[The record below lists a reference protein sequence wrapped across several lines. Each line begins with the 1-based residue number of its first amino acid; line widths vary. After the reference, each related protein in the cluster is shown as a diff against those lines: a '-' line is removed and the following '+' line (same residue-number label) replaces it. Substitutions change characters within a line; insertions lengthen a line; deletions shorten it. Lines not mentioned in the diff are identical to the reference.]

1 MLSTKKS
8 PSTISSN
15 TVGHPLP
22 IHPENA
28 SLELASGS
36 QQPSLETSTLSVQGQ
51 SGISLESQGTS
62 SESYQASSQ
71 ISQIS
76 SDAQQPQQ
84 DLPITTSSPLI
95 PLSSSQ
101 TTSPPNYSSR
111 LPKLNLPTF
120 SGNPLHWFT
129 FWDSFEVA
137 VHSNPTL
144 GGVQKFTYL
153 KAQLMGDASRAVAGF
168 PLTNSNYEQAVNLL
182 KERFGQPNKII
193 SAHMQAL
200 LDLSNHVYQLANL
213 QLFYDT
219 MENHV
224 RGLESLGR
232 SHETYGDLLVP
243 ITLGKLPSDMRTN
256 LARDHDSPEWKLK
269 ELRESI
275 LKEIRILEIGV
286 HTNSSKGTLPG
297 TSATVT
303 NSFLTQ
309 AQGKQPNATR
319 FRPPETRGKCTY

>member
-1 MLSTKKS
+1 MTENIPKLQASRAGYRAHLTQTLKKAATHMAKEMQTEIDIVSLKNILEQLARKKEILKGLDEKIAALLEDPEDIEKEIFDTEVIQEEIDETSSQISNIIHMLSTKKF

-22 IHPENA
+22 VHHENA

-76 SDAQQPQQ
+76 SNAQQPQQ
-84 DLPITTSSPLI
+84 DLTITTSSPLI

-101 TTSPPNYSSR
+101 TTSSPNYSSR

-129 FWDSFEVA
+129 FWDSFEAA

-182 KERFGQPNKII
+182 KERFG
-193 SAHMQAL
+193 
-200 LDLSNHVYQLANL
+200 
-213 QLFYDT
+213 
-219 MENHV
+219 
-224 RGLESLGR
+224 
-232 SHETYGDLLVP
+232 
-243 ITLGKLPSDMRTN
+243 
-256 LARDHDSPEWKLK
+256 
-269 ELRESI
+269 
-275 LKEIRILEIGV
+275 
-286 HTNSSKGTLPG
+286 
-297 TSATVT
+297 
-303 NSFLTQ
+303 
-309 AQGKQPNATR
+309 
-319 FRPPETRGKCTY
+319 